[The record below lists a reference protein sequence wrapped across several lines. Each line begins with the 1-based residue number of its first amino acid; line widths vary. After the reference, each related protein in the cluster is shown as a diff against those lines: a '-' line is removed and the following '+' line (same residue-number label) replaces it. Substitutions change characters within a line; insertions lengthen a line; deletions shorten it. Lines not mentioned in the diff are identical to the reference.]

1 MTTVRL
7 HELDA
12 KATNLITNALR
23 KLLSL
28 SSTKQTV
35 AQIIDDMPIRGHHY
49 GLDYPLRH
57 PHPDIEHRSAASDD
71 ATQLAEKLC
80 SEMDFA
86 TLVVNAQVDL
96 PLPSLFDAC

>member
-1 MTTVRL
+1 MTTICL
-7 HELDA
+7 SDL
-12 KATNLITNALR
+12 KANAIDLIANALR

-28 SSTKQTV
+28 SSTQQTV
-35 AQIIDDMPIRGHHY
+35 AQIIDNLPIRGHHY

-57 PHPDIEHRSAASDD
+57 PHPDIERRSAPSDY

-80 SEMDFA
+80 SEMDFS
-86 TLVVNAQVDL
+86 TLVVDAQVDL